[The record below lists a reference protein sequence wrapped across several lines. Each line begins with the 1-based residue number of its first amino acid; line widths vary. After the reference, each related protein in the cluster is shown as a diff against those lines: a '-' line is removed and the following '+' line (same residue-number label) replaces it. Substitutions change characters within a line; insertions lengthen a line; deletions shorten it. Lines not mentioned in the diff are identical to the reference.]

1 MVRVST
7 RHQRPLNE
15 AREEMRTVIVTGG
28 NRGVG
33 LATARNLAGRGYD
46 LILVCRDEERGE
58 VALHS
63 LHSPHNR
70 GNHRLVVADLAS
82 LDSVRAAAD
91 SIGETGAPITAL
103 VNNAACLPRKRG
115 TSADGFELQLAVT
128 HLGHFLLTNLLL
140 PRLRGAPTPSRVV
153 TVASAA
159 HSGPPFNFRDPNFE
173 RRRYR
178 RRRAYQQSKLA
189 NVLFT
194 LGLARRVA
202 GTGVQAVVLHPGV
215 YDTGLLRD
223 YMGRFPGGGMAARV
237 GTTRAEKA
245 GPVVAELAVGR
256 REQDLNG
263 VYFHKNVR
271 AEPSAAA
278 RDREA
283 QERLWSWSAAATGLQ
298 APKADGDAAS
308 PSARSGGSGVRN
320 TALADAPELPLG

>member
-1 MVRVST
+1 
-7 RHQRPLNE
+7 
-15 AREEMRTVIVTGG
+15 MRTVIVTGG

-46 LILVCRDEERGE
+46 LILVCRDEQRGE
-58 VALHS
+58 VALES

-82 LDSVRAAAD
+82 LGSVRAAAER
-91 SIGETGAPITAL
+91 IGETGAPITAL
-103 VNNAACLPRKRG
+103 VNNAACLSRKRR

-140 PRLRGAPTPSRVV
+140 PQLRSAPAPSRVV

-202 GTGVQAVVLHPGV
+202 GSGVQAVALHPGV

-223 YMGRFPGGGMAARV
+223 YMGRIPGGGVAARV
-237 GTTRAEKA
+237 GAARAEKG
-245 GPVVAELAVGR
+245 GPLVAELAVGR
-256 REQDLNG
+256 REEDLNG
-263 VYFHKNVR
+263 LYFHKSVR

-278 RDREA
+278 LDPGA
-283 QERLWSWSAAATGLQ
+283 QERLWSWSAEATL
-298 APKADGDAAS
+298 
-308 PSARSGGSGVRN
+308 R
-320 TALADAPELPLG
+320 